1 MGELAD
7 DSAEAFLSKTKGT
20 LYVVIASDNKAL
32 RLDLKEATCFDRT
45 ATTHPVSHR
54 HEIRKRAGGELGR
67 RVEGQIS
74 GLQGRQEEA

>member
-20 LYVVIASDNKAL
+20 LYAVNAL
-32 RLDLKEATCFDRT
+32 DKRALTLNSKEAICFDRI
-45 ATTHPVSHR
+45 ATTQPVSHR